1 MKLPHISKQAL
12 WNTIELLRLEK
23 PSKIIK
29 FNLQVN
35 TIMSIKPYHRL
46 QVEAVSPPPWGSLE
60 HIHLQLLHL
69 HREPHGHISFGK
81 KQPSLNIQSETDS
94 WYWHNDDTFLAF
106 WFLLE
111 DQRCTQKNV
120 ISLIFLAFFF
130 FFPAG
135 SKKGILALKW
145 KPTRDGWCRLWLCTL
160 CSCPDVEY
168 SHAHAAAGWK
178 DKAVTSKHCFWM
190 KPSHPHLSTPSPLP
204 LMVQAKKFA
213 LAYAQAEWRD

>member
-130 FFPAG
+130 FSQQVVKREFLLWNESLHVMGGAG
-135 SKKGILALKW
+135 SGCVSSA
-145 KPTRDGWCRLWLCTL
+145 P
-160 CSCPDVEY
+160 
-168 SHAHAAAGWK
+168 
-178 DKAVTSKHCFWM
+178 
-190 KPSHPHLSTPSPLP
+190 
-204 LMVQAKKFA
+204 VQM
-213 LAYAQAEWRD
+213 